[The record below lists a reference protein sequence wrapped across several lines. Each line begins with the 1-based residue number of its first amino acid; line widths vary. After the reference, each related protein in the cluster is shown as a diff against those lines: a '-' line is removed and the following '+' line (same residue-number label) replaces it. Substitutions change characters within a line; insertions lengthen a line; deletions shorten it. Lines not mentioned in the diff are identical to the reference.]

1 MKTAILLG
9 ATGLTGGI
17 LLQKLL
23 NDPRY
28 GKIIL
33 FSRSSVKINNSKI
46 EEHLVDLFQLEK
58 YKEQF
63 KADQV
68 FCCIGTTKSK
78 SPNEETYRKIDYG
91 IPVTAAKLCK
101 ENGIST
107 FAVISALGANPDSG
121 MFYNKIKGEMQQDV
135 LAQKIKNTYIF
146 QPSLIAGDR
155 SEKRFLESLAKQAM
169 KILNYALLGPLK
181 KYRSIH
187 PETIARAMIIVSNKA
202 YEKSVI
208 ESDEIKKIAA
218 KGN

>member
-33 FSRSSVKINNSKI
+33 FSRASVKIENNKI
-46 EEHLVDLFQLEK
+46 EEHLMDLFQLEN

-63 KADQV
+63 IADQV
-68 FCCIGTTKSK
+68 FCCIGTTKNRT
-78 SPNEETYRKIDYG
+78 PNQETYRRIDYG

-101 ENGIST
+101 ENGIAT
-107 FAVISALGANPDSG
+107 FAVISALGANPNSG
-121 MFYNKIKGEMQQDV
+121 MFYNKIKGEMERDV

-155 SEKRFLESLAKQAM
+155 EENRVFENLAKQAM
-169 KILNYALLGPLK
+169 KILNYALIGSLK

-187 PETIARAMIIVSNKA
+187 PETIATAMLVVANKG
-202 YEKSVI
+202 YEKNII
-208 ESDEIKKIAA
+208 ESEEIKKIAA
-218 KGN
+218 EGN

>member
-23 NDPRY
+23 NDPQY

-33 FSRSSVKINNSKI
+33 FSRSSVKIKNSKI

-78 SPNEETYRKIDYG
+78 TPSEETYRKIDYG

-107 FAVISALGANPDSG
+107 LAVISSLGANPDSG
-121 MFYNKIKGEMQQDV
+121 MFYNKIKGEMQRDV
-135 LAQKIKNTYIF
+135 LAQKITNTFIF
-146 QPSLIAGDR
+146 QPSLISGDR
-155 SEKRFLESLAKQAM
+155 GEKRFFENLGKQAL
-169 KILNYALLGPLK
+169 KILNHALLGPLE

-187 PETIARAMIIVSNKA
+187 PLIIAKAMLIVANKG

>member
-28 GKIIL
+28 GQIIL
-33 FSRSSVKINNSKI
+33 FSRTSVKIKNSKI

-63 KADQV
+63 NADQV
-68 FCCIGTTKSK
+68 FCCIGTTKSNT
-78 SPNEETYRKIDYG
+78 PNKETYRKIDYG

-121 MFYNKIKGEMQQDV
+121 MFYNKIKGEMQRDV
-135 LAQKIKNTYIF
+135 LAQKIKNTYFF

-155 SEKRFLESLAKQAM
+155 EEKRFLENLAKQAM
-169 KILNYALLGPLK
+169 KILNYVLIGPLK

-187 PETIARAMIIVSNKA
+187 PETIARAMIIVSNKV
-202 YEKSVI
+202 YERSMI
-208 ESDEIKKIAA
+208 ESDEIKEIAA